1 MVEKI
6 GALITGGDFQA
17 LGVIRTLAR
26 KDIPVV
32 LLDND
37 LCIGKFSKFKK
48 RFFKSP
54 SPINEKPYLDFLIN
68 LAEEKH
74 LSGWVVFPN
83 NDISVHL
90 LSKNKKILEKYYKIP
105 TPSWDIIQY
114 VHIKKKFY
122 QLAKKNGISI
132 PETYYPDNLIELKEM
147 KFEFPMVIKPS
158 ITDNFYQKI
167 KMKAILI
174 KNMDELIKTYKW
186 VCSIIKPSEVLVQE
200 FIPGGPSRLYSF
212 CPFFKNGTVI
222 SSITA
227 RRPRQHPM
235 DFGHASTFAELV
247 DIPEIQE
254 ISKKFLNLINY
265 YGIAE
270 VEFMKDP
277 RDGKYKLIEI
287 NPRIWGWHSL
297 AIAAGIDLPYM
308 LYQDML
314 GQKIKANK
322 PKKDIK
328 WVRLTTDIPT
338 VLSEVLKRNI
348 KISDYITS
356 MKGNKEFAVFS
367 FEDPLPFFM
376 EIALVPYLWW
386 KRGF

>member
-1 MVEKI
+1 MDEKI

-17 LGVIRTLAR
+17 LGAMRTLAK

-32 LLDND
+32 LIDKE
-37 LCIGKFSKFKK
+37 LCIGKYSKFKK

-54 SPINEKPYLDFLIN
+54 SPMEENAYLDFLIK
-68 LAEEKH
+68 LAEEKNMY
-74 LSGWVVFPN
+74 GWVIFPN
-83 NDISVHL
+83 NDISVYL
-90 LSKNKKILEKYYKIP
+90 LSKNLKVLEKYYKIT

-114 VHIKKKFY
+114 LHNKKKFY
-122 QLAKKNGISI
+122 RLASKNGIQI
-132 PETYYPDNLIELKEM
+132 PKTYYPANLNDVLEM
-147 KFEFPMVIKPS
+147 KIDYPVVIKPS
-158 ITDNFYQKI
+158 ITDNFYQSV

-174 KNMDELIKTYKW
+174 KNKDDLIKKYSW
-186 VCSIIKPSEVLVQE
+186 VCSIIKPSEVLIQE
-200 FIPGGPSRLYSF
+200 FIPGGPNQLYSF
-212 CPFFKNGTVI
+212 CPFFKNGAVI
-222 SSITA
+222 SNIMA

-235 DFGHASTFAELV
+235 DFGHATTFAELV
-247 DIPEIQE
+247 DIPEIRE
-254 ISKKFLNLINY
+254 ISEKFLKLIKY
-265 YGIAE
+265 YGICE

-308 LYQDML
+308 MFQDMV
-314 GQKIKANK
+314 GEEVKAKK
-322 PKKDIK
+322 PKKDLK

-376 EIALVPYLWW
+376 EIVMIPYLWW